1 VTRLPTHVWGFPPGG
16 PRIFIPRGAAPIPRP
31 VEWLVSPACAIA
43 IACHPPD
50 GFPRLVPDFQ
60 DEVRAAGVSRGMS
73 AANITIVTACD
84 PADLPDDPALLKAM
98 LAEALAALRASRQE
112 GDHLRQRV
120 DQLLRRLFGRRSER
134 VNPDQLLLF
143 AELPADEAATPATPT
158 DAEETAK
165 PRRKGHGRQQLPKHL
180 PRDRRVYELSEAE
193 RLCHSCGKA
202 RVVVG
207 QEVSEQLDYEPASLT
222 VVEHVRLTYACP
234 CCEKQRQ
241 AGAPAAPAAPVT
253 PNTAAV
259 PFSAAQ
265 LNDPATTVLIPV
277 PSMVSTFL
285 TASRPPS
292 PIARGLAG
300 PGLLA
305 HLIVSKFC
313 DHLPLY
319 RCERMLAR
327 FGVTL
332 SRSTMCDW
340 LAQSAALLRPL
351 WELLKG
357 RVQQS
362 RVIQTDDTPVRVQAQ
377 TGAAAHQGRLW
388 VQVGDAGHPGR
399 VYFYSPNQEGQW
411 PQAFLK
417 GYKGF
422 LQADAYTGY
431 DALFASGAVVEVGC
445 WAHARRK
452 FFEAQK
458 TDPENALYALGVI
471 RQLYAVEREATEE
484 AKKQELSRADFEA
497 LRLRLRQ
504 DKAVPLL
511 KSFGEWLD
519 KQAAAV
525 LPKSPLAEAVGYAR
539 NQWAALQVYATAGFL
554 EIDNNPAER
563 ALRAVAI
570 GRKNYLFFGSDLGG
584 ETAAVLYT
592 FTQTCQALGVEPW
605 RYLRDV
611 LERLPAQGQR
621 AAVAAERSGE
631 VAAPSSR

>member
-1 VTRLPTHVWGFPPGG
+1 
-16 PRIFIPRGAAPIPRP
+16 
-31 VEWLVSPACAIA
+31 
-43 IACHPPD
+43 
-50 GFPRLVPDFQ
+50 
-60 DEVRAAGVSRGMS
+60 MS
-73 AANITIVTACD
+73 AANTTTVTACD

-143 AELPADEAATPATPT
+143 AEPPADEAVAPAMPT

-222 VVEHVRLTYACP
+222 VIEHVRLTYACP
-234 CCEKQRQ
+234 CCEKLRQ
-241 AGAPAAPAAPVT
+241 AGSQAALAT
-253 PNTAAV
+253 PETAAT
-259 PFSAAQ
+259 PFSEAE

-277 PSMVSTFL
+277 TPMASTFV

-305 HLIVSKFC
+305 HVIVSKFC

-327 FGVTL
+327 FGVSL
-332 SRSTMCDW
+332 SRSTLCDW
-340 LAQSAALLRPL
+340 LAQSATLLRPL
-351 WELLKG
+351 WEMLKSC
-357 RVQQS
+357 VQQS
-362 RVIQTDDTPVRVQAQ
+362 RVIQTDDTPVRVQARA
-377 TGAAAHQGRLW
+377 GAAAHQGRLW
-388 VQVGDAGHPGR
+388 VQVGDAGHPGL

-431 DALFASGAVVEVGC
+431 DALFSTGTVVEVGC

-458 TDPENALYALGVI
+458 ADPENALYALGVI
-471 RQLYAVEREATEE
+471 RQLYAVEREATEQAE
-484 AKKQELSRADFEA
+484 KQELSRAEFEE

-504 DKAVPLL
+504 ERSVPLL
-511 KSFGEWLD
+511 ESFGMWLD

-539 NQWAALQVYATAGFL
+539 NQWAALQVYTTAGFL

-570 GRKNYLFFGSDLGG
+570 GRKNYLFFGSDIGG

-592 FTQTCQALGVEPW
+592 FTQTCQALSVEPW

-611 LERLPAQGQR
+611 LERLPSHPTERLAELLPEEWARAQRG
-621 AAVAAERSGE
+621 AVEPARSDSARE
-631 VAAPSSR
+631 VTPPPSG

>member
-1 VTRLPTHVWGFPPGG
+1 
-16 PRIFIPRGAAPIPRP
+16 
-31 VEWLVSPACAIA
+31 
-43 IACHPPD
+43 
-50 GFPRLVPDFQ
+50 
-60 DEVRAAGVSRGMS
+60 MS
-73 AANITIVTACD
+73 AADTSIA
-84 PADLPDDPALLKAM
+84 PAWVPAQLPDDPGLLKAM

-112 GDHLRQRV
+112 GDRLRQRL

-134 VNPDQLLLF
+134 LNPDQLLLF
-143 AELPADEAATPATPT
+143 AEPSVDEAVAPPPPT
-158 DAEETAK
+158 DPSKSAR
-165 PRRKGHGRQQLPKHL
+165 PRRRGHGRQQLPEHL
-180 PRDRRVYELSEAE
+180 PRDRRVYKLSEAE
-193 RLCHSCGKA
+193 RVCRGCGQA
-202 RVVVG
+202 RVVIG

-222 VVEHVRLTYACP
+222 VIEHVRLTYACP
-234 CCEKQRQ
+234 RCEKRRQ
-241 AGAPAAPAAPVT
+241 ADSQTALAT
-253 PNTAAV
+253 PDTAAT
-259 PFSAAQ
+259 PFSEAA

-277 PSMVSTFL
+277 TPMASTFA
-285 TASRPPS
+285 TACRPPS

-305 HLIVSKFC
+305 HVIVSKFC

-327 FGVTL
+327 FGVNL
-332 SRSTMCDW
+332 SRSTLCDW
-340 LAQSAALLRPL
+340 LAQSAGLLQPL
-351 WELLKG
+351 WELLRA

-377 TGAAAHQGRLW
+377 AGAAAHQGRLW
-388 VQVGDAGHPGR
+388 VQVGDAGHPGL

-417 GYKGF
+417 GYTGF

-458 TDPENALYALGVI
+458 ADPEGALYALGVI
-471 RQLYAVEREATEE
+471 RQMYAVEREATGQAE
-484 AKKQELSRADFEA
+484 KQELSRADFEA
-497 LRLRLRQ
+497 LRPRLRQ
-504 DKAVPLL
+504 EKSVPLL
-511 KSFGEWLD
+511 KSFRAWLER
-519 KQAAAV
+519 QVASV

-539 NQWAALQVYATAGFL
+539 NQWAALQVYTTAGFL
-554 EIDNNPAER
+554 EIDNNAAER

-570 GRKNYLFFGSDLGG
+570 GRKNYLFFGSDVGG

-592 FTQTCQALGVEPW
+592 LTQTCRELGVEPW

-611 LERLPAQGQR
+611 LSRLPSHPAERLAELLPDEWARSQR
-621 AAVAAERSGE
+621 DMAVAASSGLSGE
-631 VAAPSSR
+631 IAPPSSG